1 MHIAVMRYKLVP
13 HYIFGS
19 TGIICMFAKIY
30 GKINNPPLVI
40 GFECS
45 FLLWWAISHVPCRIR
60 IGNGVINRSVLT

>member
-1 MHIAVMRYKLVP
+1 MHIAVIMRYKLVP

-40 GFECS
+40 GLRM
-45 FLLWWAISHVPCRIR
+45 LLFTMVGYITCTMQDKNWQWRY
-60 IGNGVINRSVLT
+60 